1 MARVS
6 KASSDSAEKA
16 RLARKARR
24 QAARRGAI
32 LDSAQRVLARSGI
45 HEFSIRA
52 VAVEAD
58 VSKPTVYYYFTD
70 RQALVSA
77 LASRLLTAEI
87 EAMLE
92 VVAGAPTGLDALGA
106 LVRAR
111 TAHYATDLDAFRMLY
126 LWPQV
131 FGMDRATLDE
141 VILPGADRLNSALEA
156 RLVADQRAGLVDP
169 ARHPRLLVNV
179 AVTTSHG
186 ILAVVSGMDQ
196 VGDSTKFAAMAMAEE
211 AAVVLMQGARSAP

>member
-1 MARVS
+1 VS
-6 KASSDSAEKA
+6 RPTADGAEKA

-32 LDSAQRVLARSGI
+32 LDAAQRVLVRSGI
-45 HEFSIRA
+45 GDFSIRA
-52 VAVEAD
+52 VADEAD
-58 VSKPTVYYYFTD
+58 VSKPAVYYYFAD
-70 RQALVSA
+70 RRALVSA
-77 LASRLLTAEI
+77 LACRFHETEV

-92 VVAGAPTGLDALGA
+92 VVGSALTGLEALGA

-111 TAHYATDLDAFRMLY
+111 TAHYAEELDAFRMLY

-131 FGMDRATLDE
+131 FGMDRASIDE
-141 VILPGADRLNSALEA
+141 VILPGANRVNSALEA
-156 RLVADQRAGLVDP
+156 RLLADQQADRIDP
-169 ARHPRLLVNV
+169 GRDPRLLVNV
-179 AVTTSHG
+179 AVTASHG
-186 ILAVVSGMDQ
+186 ILAVVSGMDM